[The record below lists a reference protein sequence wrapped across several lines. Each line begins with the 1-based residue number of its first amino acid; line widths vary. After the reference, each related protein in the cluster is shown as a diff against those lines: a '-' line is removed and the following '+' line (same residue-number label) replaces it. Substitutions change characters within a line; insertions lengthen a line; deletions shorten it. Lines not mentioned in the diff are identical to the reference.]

1 MPSAGD
7 LRRMAARVAWT
18 CTEVILARG
27 RTGGGRACR
36 TLAQRRAGRC
46 GACRTL
52 AQRRSGRCG
61 ARPACTSPC
70 RASPA
75 PTRRPPHSAAACP
88 AGACSTGQRYGWDA
102 VRNHARG
109 CGWFRARGGAAVRT
123 GALVATWR
131 GRAFATARASGADS
145 LLPSL
150 AGLQWLADAPA
161 LELRC
166 GLPHWYMRGRPALR
180 MTDAVRDMPGVAVGS
195 GRAAARQ
202 AVPAP
207 LFRLGAA
214 GRSAGRAAVPRV
226 CCCLPWRD
234 FNGLR
239 ILRPGPPWPGV
250 RDRAR
255 QWRASAVAHPLGWW
269 VRCSFCR
276 CSRATRV

>member
-1 MPSAGD
+1 
-7 LRRMAARVAWT
+7 MAARAAWT

-61 ARPACTSPC
+61 ACPACTSPC

-75 PTRRPPHSAAACP
+75 PTRP
-88 AGACSTGQRYGWDA
+88 
-102 VRNHARG
+102 
-109 CGWFRARGGAAVRT
+109 
-123 GALVATWR
+123 
-131 GRAFATARASGADS
+131 
-145 LLPSL
+145 L
-150 AGLQWLADAPA
+150 A
-161 LELRC
+161 LRC
-166 GLPHWYMRGRPALR
+166 GLPRWYMRGRPALR
-180 MTDAVRDMPGVAVGS
+180 MTDAVRDMAGWCGWIRARGGAAVRTGALVSAWRGRAFGRPRGSAAGSLLPSMARLQWLADTPALELRCGLHRQCLQHRPALRVGRRQKSCPGGAVGS

-202 AVPAP
+202 SLPAP

>member
-1 MPSAGD
+1 MRGLPRMHKPVPGKPGTYAPPRTPLRPAPLVHAGQACATDDGRRQRHGRVVRLDPGARRRGSPYRRPCCD
-7 LRRMAARVAWT
+7 LARPGVRQAARQ
-18 CTEVILARG
+18 CRG
-27 RTGGGRACR
+27 F
-36 TLAQRRAGRC
+36 
-46 GACRTL
+46 
-52 AQRRSGRCG
+52 
-61 ARPACTSPC
+61 
-70 RASPA
+70 
-75 PTRRPPHSAAACP
+75 AAAF
-88 AGACSTGQRYGWDA
+88 
-102 VRNHARG
+102 H
-109 CGWFRARGGAAVRT
+109 GGT
-123 GALVATWR
+123 
-131 GRAFATARASGADS
+131 S
-145 LLPSL
+145 
-150 AGLQWLADAPA
+150 WLADTPA

-166 GLPHWYMRGRPALR
+166 GLPRWYMRGRPALR